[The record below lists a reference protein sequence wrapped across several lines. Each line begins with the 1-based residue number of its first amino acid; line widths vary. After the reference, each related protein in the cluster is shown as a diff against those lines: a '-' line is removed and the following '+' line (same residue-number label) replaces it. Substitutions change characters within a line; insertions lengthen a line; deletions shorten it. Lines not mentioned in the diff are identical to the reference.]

1 MAVTYPSLKLGK
13 GPMDGEIVSLKTI
26 SYDRGKFKK
35 YHKEVPKFKI
45 SLSGDLFHIKREL
58 L

>member
-1 MAVTYPSLKLGK
+1 
-13 GPMDGEIVSLKTI
+13 MDGEIVSLKTI